1 MDLLA
6 LINPKDLIDFS
17 QHFSITRNY
26 LGDKLFPDQKTQ
38 NLKAEFLRLTDGLML
53 PTMALV
59 HGFDTEAHI
68 GQRPTAEKVQ
78 LEKMFIK
85 EKINQSERVQ
95 LFLDNGG
102 DENSIVRFVFD
113 DVARLCESVKTRTE
127 VMKCDVLQNG
137 KITVKEN
144 GLTMEVDYGVP
155 KANTG
160 TLDFTAN
167 ADVLGQLQTLIDK
180 AADAGQHI
188 TQVVTTSKVMTALRK
203 NTGVQK
209 AVLGVNGEGVFL
221 SSTQLQSLMQGQ
233 FGFTLNV
240 YDERY
245 RYEGSKGALVSKRYI
260 DENKFIGISTLPNG
274 TAGVGLW
281 GTTPEELAAGPFTEK
296 NASQFITAVRWA
308 EPDPVAVWTKAAGLF
323 IPAVPNPRGIFPQTV
338 TLA

>member
-1 MDLLA
+1 
-6 LINPKDLIDFS
+6 
-17 QHFSITRNY
+17 
-26 LGDKLFPDQKTQ
+26 
-38 NLKAEFLRLTDGLML
+38 
-53 PTMALV
+53 
-59 HGFDTEAHI
+59 
-68 GQRPTAEKVQ
+68 
-78 LEKMFIK
+78 
-85 EKINQSERVQ
+85 
-95 LFLDNGG
+95 
-102 DENSIVRFVFD
+102 
-113 DVARLCESVKTRTE
+113 
-127 VMKCDVLQNG
+127 MKCDVLQSG

-155 KANTG
+155 KANAG
-160 TLDFTAN
+160 ALDFTADV
-167 ADVLGQLQTLIDK
+167 DVLGQLQTLIDT

-209 AVLGVNGEGVFL
+209 AMLGVNGEGVFL
-221 SSTQLQSLMQGQ
+221 SNTQLQMLMQGQ
-233 FGFTLNV
+233 FGFALNV

-245 RYEGSKGALVSKRYI
+245 RYI

-323 IPAVPNPRGIFPQTV
+323 IPAVPNPSGIFPQTV